1 MKTMKVMRFDDSTD
15 PPALIA
21 ATAPVPQ
28 PRTGEMLIHIQA
40 AGVTPTELRWYP
52 TTHTPDGG
60 KRTGAIPG
68 HEFSGIVEA
77 VGQEVNPG
85 LAGCD
90 VFGLNDWFADG
101 ATAEYCIAQAS
112 SVAPKPHRL
121 SHAEAASVPIGAL
134 TAWQGLFDRAKLR
147 AGERVLIHGASGGVG
162 IFAVQ
167 LARRAGASVIA
178 TASAR
183 NAEFLSQLG
192 AERVVDYQSG
202 RFEEHVS
209 DVDVVF
215 DGVGGTTLERS
226 WNVLKPAGRM
236 VTIAA
241 DSEGAH
247 DERTKAAFFIVEPN
261 HQELWEVTR
270 LLDRGDL
277 KVCVDGVVPLAQAS
291 AAYLGAAGR
300 QLGRGKVVIT
310 LIEEQEEE
318 PSRPK
323 GWAPSRPT
331 SL

>member
-1 MKTMKVMRFDDSTD
+1 MKVMRFNDSSAE
-15 PPALIA
+15 PGLIA
-21 ATAPVPQ
+21 GTASVPR
-28 PRTGEMLIHIQA
+28 PGPGELLVRVHA
-40 AGVTPTELRWYP
+40 AGVTPTELLWYP
-52 TTHTPDGG
+52 TTQTEDGG

-77 VGQEVNPG
+77 VGRDVDPG
-85 LAGCD
+85 LAGGE
-90 VFGLNDWFADG
+90 VFGLNDWFDEG
-101 ATAEYCIAQAS
+101 ATAEYCVAQAS
-112 SVAPKPHRL
+112 SIAPKPNRL
-121 SHAEAASVPIGAL
+121 SHAEAASAPIGAL
-134 TAWQGLFDRAKLR
+134 TAWQGLFDRARVR

-167 LARRAGASVIA
+167 LARWAGASVIA

-183 NAEFLSQLG
+183 NAEFLRQLG
-192 AERVVDYQSG
+192 AEQVVDYRSE
-202 RFEEHVS
+202 RFGEHVS

-261 HQELWEVTR
+261 RQELSEIAR
-270 LLDRGDL
+270 LLDCGDL
-277 KVCVDGVVPLAQAS
+277 MTCVDGVVPLAQAS

-300 QLGRGKVVIT
+300 QLRRGKVVIT
-310 LIEEQEEE
+310 LIEEPIE
-318 PSRPK
+318 
-323 GWAPSRPT
+323 
-331 SL
+331 

>member
-1 MKTMKVMRFDDSTD
+1 MRLNDSID
-15 PPALIA
+15 APALIA
-21 ATAPVPQ
+21 ATASVPQ
-28 PRTGEMLIHIQA
+28 PRLDEMLIHIQA

-60 KRTGAIPG
+60 QRTGAIPG
-68 HEFSGIVEA
+68 HEFSGIVAA
-77 VGQEVNPG
+77 VGRDVDPDLIGRE
-85 LAGCD
+85 

-101 ATAEYCIAQAS
+101 ATAEYCVAQAS
-112 SVAPKPHRL
+112 GIAPKPHRL
-121 SHAEAASVPIGAL
+121 SHTEAASVPIGAL

-183 NAEFLSQLG
+183 NAEFLRQLG
-192 AERVVDYQSG
+192 AERVIDYHLE
-202 RFEEHVS
+202 RFEQHVS

-215 DGVGGTTLERS
+215 DGVGDTTLERS

-241 DSEGAH
+241 DSERTQ

-261 HQELWEVTR
+261 QQELSEIAR
-270 LLDRGDL
+270 LLDRGEL
-277 KVCVDGVVPLAQAS
+277 NICIDGVVPLAQAS
-291 AAYLGAAGR
+291 AAYLGTAGR

-310 LIEEQEEE
+310 LIEE
-318 PSRPK
+318 PR
-323 GWAPSRPT
+323 G
-331 SL
+331 